1 MLRHFNFQAQ
11 FLVILVLGLSQL
23 YPVLFPTP
31 EGWPL
36 IVDVLSMFS
45 IVHLVGGYLGFIAKN
60 FRQIPMMASAWV
72 QSRESQRM
80 LVILREFAVWT
91 AVVFLVIRISRWT
104 LGWQAGWR
112 MDGAEHYNNYVDA
125 ALFLLS
131 CSMLLSMRRVVLRLN
146 RLDLTSGRRLIFSY
160 LVLILGS
167 TFLLMLPFAV
177 LDGQQLKL
185 IDAAFT
191 VVSALSVTGLT
202 TVNVAEVLSIPGQTL
217 VLLLIQ
223 IGGLGI
229 VAITAALAAATL
241 RQLSLNESMVGKELY
256 DIPDFGNMSHFVS
269 KVTSLTLGLELVGT
283 LALYFSLPSDLENR
297 FFHALFHSVSA
308 FCNAGFSSLAGNL
321 DASPFAPWGLG
332 VVCLLIVVGGLGF
345 PLLFELMRECTR
357 TRWKSHISVNSRLTL
372 LVTAVLLI
380 GGALV
385 IFLMQSF
392 STSPGL
398 STGDRFWQSL
408 FYSVSSRTAGFNMT
422 PVSQLSQTSVLVIML
437 LMVVGGGPMSTAGG
451 IKTTTLGVLAATAW
465 ATITGRTGAQF
476 LRRRIPDLTI
486 HRAVTGVVLY
496 GFVASIAT
504 VLLVLTESIDPWALV
519 FEVISA
525 MSTVGLSLG
534 ATTDLSGF
542 GKFVVILL
550 MLMGR
555 IGLVTFVYAGIGR
568 RAPQRY
574 RYPPDSFFVG

>member
-1 MLRHFNFQAQ
+1 MLRTFNFQAQ
-11 FLVILVLGLSQL
+11 VLVILVLGLTQV

-36 IVDVLSMFS
+36 IVDVLSIFS
-45 IVHLVGGYLGFIAKN
+45 IVHLVGGYLGFVVKN
-60 FRQIPMMASAWV
+60 FRRLPLTAARWV

-80 LVILREFAVWT
+80 LVILREFAIWT
-91 AVVFLVIRISRWT
+91 AVGFLVLRISRWT
-104 LGWQAGWR
+104 LGWEAGWR
-112 MDGAEHYNNYVDA
+112 MSGLDHYNNYVDA
-125 ALFLLS
+125 ALFLLG
-131 CSMLLSMRRVVLRLN
+131 CSLLLSMRRVTLRLS
-146 RLDLTSGRRLIFSY
+146 RLDLTSGRRLILSY
-160 LVLILGS
+160 VVLIIGA

-177 LDGQQLKL
+177 LDGQQLEL
-185 IDAAFT
+185 VDAAFT
-191 VVSALSVTGLT
+191 VVSALSVTGLAS
-202 TVNVAEVLSIPGQTL
+202 VNIAEVLSLSGQTI

-241 RQLSLNESMVGKELY
+241 RQMSLNQSMVGKELY
-256 DIPDFGNMSHFVS
+256 DIPDFGNMSQFVA
-269 KVTSLTLGLELVGT
+269 KVTGLTFGLELLGT
-283 LALYFSLPSDLENR
+283 FALYFSLPSGLENR

-308 FCNAGFSSLAGNL
+308 FCNAGFSTLPANL
-321 DASPFAPWGLG
+321 ENSPFAPWGLG
-332 VVCLLIVVGGLGF
+332 VLCLLIVIGGLGF
-345 PLLFELMRECTR
+345 PLLFELMKECANK
-357 TRWKSHISVNSRLTL
+357 RWKSHISVNSRLTL
-372 LVTAVLLI
+372 IVTAVLLV

-392 STSPGL
+392 AISRFPSA
-398 STGDRFWQSL
+398 GDRFWHSL

-476 LRRRIPDLTI
+476 MHRRIPDLTI

-496 GFVASIAT
+496 VFVASIAT
-504 VLLVLTESIDPWALV
+504 VLLVLTESIDPWAIL

-525 MSTVGLSLG
+525 LSTVGLSLG
-534 ATTDLSGF
+534 ATTELSGF
-542 GKFVVILL
+542 GKILVILL

-568 RAPQRY
+568 RAPRRY
-574 RYPPDSFFVG
+574 RYPQDSFFVG

>member
-1 MLRHFNFQAQ
+1 M
-11 FLVILVLGLSQL
+11 ILVLGLAQL
-23 YPVLFPTP
+23 YSVLFPTL

-36 IVDVLSMFS
+36 VVDVLSIFS

-60 FRQIPMMASAWV
+60 FRQLPRQASEWV

-80 LVILREFAVWT
+80 LVILREFAVWS
-91 AVVFLVIRISRWT
+91 AVGFLVIRISRWT
-104 LGWQAGWR
+104 QGWEAGWK
-112 MDGAEHYNNYVDA
+112 MSGVDHYHNYIDA

-131 CSMLLSMRRVVLRLN
+131 CSLLLSMRRVSRWLS

-160 LVLILGS
+160 IVLIMGS
-167 TFLLMLPFAV
+167 TLLLMLPYAV
-177 LDGQQLKL
+177 LDGKQLKL
-185 IDAAFT
+185 IDATFT
-191 VVSALSVTGLT
+191 VVSALSVTGLASI
-202 TVNVAEVLSIPGQTL
+202 NIAEVLSIPGQIL
-217 VLLLIQ
+217 VLILIQ

-241 RQLSLNESMVGKELY
+241 RRFSLNESMVGKELY
-256 DIPDFGNMSHFVS
+256 DIPDFGNMSQFVV
-269 KVTSLTLGLELVGT
+269 KVTSLTFALEIVGT
-283 LALYFSLPSDLENR
+283 FALYFSLPSGLENR

-308 FCNAGFSSLAGNL
+308 FCNAGFSTLTGNL
-321 DASPFAPWGLG
+321 DQSPFAPWGLG
-332 VVCLLIVVGGLGF
+332 VICLLIIVGGLGF
-345 PLLFELMRECTR
+345 PLLFELLRECTR

-372 LVTAVLLI
+372 LVTAVLLV

-392 STSPGL
+392 STSPAL
-398 STGDRFWQSL
+398 SPGERFWQSL

-422 PVSQLSQTSVLVIML
+422 PVSQLSQTSVLVIMF

-476 LRRRIPDLTI
+476 LHRSIPDLTI

-496 GFVASIAT
+496 GFVASVAT

-525 MSTVGLSLG
+525 MSTVGLSLD
-534 ATTDLSGF
+534 ATPDLSSS
-542 GKFVVILL
+542 GKIVVILL

-568 RAPQRY
+568 RAPQRF
-574 RYPPDSFFVG
+574 RYPQDSFFVG